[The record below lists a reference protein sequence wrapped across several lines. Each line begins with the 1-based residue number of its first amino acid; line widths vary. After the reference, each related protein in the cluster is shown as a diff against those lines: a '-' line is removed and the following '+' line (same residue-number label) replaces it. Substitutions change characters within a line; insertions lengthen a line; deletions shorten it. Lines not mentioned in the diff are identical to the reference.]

1 MTNDSLH
8 EYLNILNLTRD
19 YLTEGWEKRYDD
31 VIPSSQ
37 DCVSEPWEEKKEE
50 KAELSSIADEVSVCT
65 RCRLAGSR
73 TYAVPGEG
81 TAEPKVMVIGE
92 APGAMED
99 ESGRPFVGKAG
110 KYLDKWLEAI
120 GLSRERDVFIGN
132 IIKCRPPN
140 NRDPFLDEQEA
151 CLPFLQRQM
160 DILKPFAILAVG
172 RIATHI
178 LTGSEESMGRLHG
191 RTLSYRGTPL
201 IPTYHPSGVLRNP
214 QYRKPVWEDLKKLK
228 RLIDGGE

>member
-1 MTNDSLH
+1 MNSDSLH

-19 YLTEGWEKRYDD
+19 YLTDGWEKEYGGS
-31 VIPSSQ
+31 IPSSKRG
-37 DCVSEPWEEKKEE
+37 VEEVEE
-50 KAELSSIADEVSVCT
+50 ELASIAEEVSHCT
-65 RCRLAGSR
+65 RCRLSGTR
-73 TYAVPGEG
+73 TCAVPGEG
-81 TAEPKVMVIGE
+81 PVAPKVMVIGE
-92 APGAMED
+92 APGAQED
-99 ESGRPFVGKAG
+99 ETGRPFVGRAG
-110 KYLDKWLEAI
+110 QYLDKWLEAI
-120 GLSRERDVFIGN
+120 GLNRERDVFIGN

-140 NRDPFLDEQEA
+140 NRDPFLDEQEE

-160 DILKPFAILAVG
+160 DLLRPFAILTVG

-178 LTGSEESMGRLHG
+178 LTGSEESMGRVHG